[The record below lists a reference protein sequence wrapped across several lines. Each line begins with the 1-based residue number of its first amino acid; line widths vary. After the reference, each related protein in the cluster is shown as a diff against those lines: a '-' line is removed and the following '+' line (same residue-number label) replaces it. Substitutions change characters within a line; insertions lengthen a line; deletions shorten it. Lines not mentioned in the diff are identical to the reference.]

1 MNKFMIIASM
11 LYFVFVSCN
20 TSNQLR
26 QPISFDGS
34 SPQGLYEE
42 SMPIEPGKCYSKA
55 IVKEYSDFV
64 PDTIARFSVGE
75 EIPSSLFSFREVSN
89 KVWTKKP
96 DRNGLLVHCLVEV
109 STLSEVNGRYI
120 AKDYVEGQP
129 VRYVLE
135 GLNQNVESVTTRS
148 TWQEILCEKDMKAAM
163 TQLWS
168 ALLEDGYHCLEDDQA
183 CIKEALKKYQVLHRL
198 PAGSFNMSTLASIGI
213 LN

>member
-75 EIPSSLFSFREVSN
+75 EIPSSLFSFTEVSE

-120 AKDYVEGQP
+120 AKDYIEGQP

-135 GLNQNVESVTTRS
+135 GLNQNVEAATTRS
-148 TWQEILCEKDMKAAM
+148 TWQEILCEKDMKAAKK
-163 TQLWS
+163 QLWT

-198 PAGSFNMSTLASIGI
+198 PAGSFNMATLSSLGI